1 MFHDLPLASAK
12 GEAMSGSASVHVQF
26 CADHPEEL
34 ATFYNKLFGWTSHP
48 VTISDPTSGMS
59 APYLWLELGGP
70 TDVSAGITALENRSP
85 TVIVGVDDVLATL
98 SRAEELGGRRLQ
110 EPTHLELTG
119 LASAQGSRPFGA
131 IGDPAG
137 NFIGLIQR

>member
-1 MFHDLPLASAK
+1 
-12 GEAMSGSASVHVQF
+12 MSSSASVHVQF

-34 ATFYNKLFGWTSHP
+34 ATFFSKLFGWTSHP
-48 VTISDPTSGMS
+48 VTISDPARGTS
-59 APYLWLELGGP
+59 APYLWLELGDLTP
-70 TDVSAGITALENRSP
+70 VSAGITSLENRSP
-85 TVIVGVDDVLATL
+85 TVIIEVDDVLATL

-119 LASAQGSRPFGA
+119 LASAQGSRAFAA

-137 NFIGLIQR
+137 NFIGLVQR

>member
-1 MFHDLPLASAK
+1 
-12 GEAMSGSASVHVQF
+12 MSSSASVHIQF

-34 ATFYNKLFGWTSHP
+34 ASFYNKLFGWTSHP
-48 VTISDPTSGMS
+48 VTISDPTRGTS

-70 TDVSAGITALENRSP
+70 TDVSAGITSLENKSP
-85 TVIVGVDDVLATL
+85 TVIVGVEDILATL
-98 SRAEELGGRRLQ
+98 SRAEELGGKRLQ
-110 EPTHLELTG
+110 EPTQLDFTG
-119 LASAQGSRPFGA
+119 LASAPGSRAFAA

>member
-1 MFHDLPLASAK
+1 M
-12 GEAMSGSASVHVQF
+12 
-26 CADHPEEL
+26 
-34 ATFYNKLFGWTSHP
+34 
-48 VTISDPTSGMS
+48 TISDPSRGTS
-59 APYLWLELGGP
+59 APYLWLEIGGP
-70 TDVSAGITALENRSP
+70 TDISAGITSLENRSP

-98 SRAEELGGRRLQ
+98 SRAEELGGKRLQ

-119 LASAQGSRPFGA
+119 LASAQGSGAFAA

>member
-1 MFHDLPLASAK
+1 
-12 GEAMSGSASVHVQF
+12 MSSSASVHIQF

-70 TDVSAGITALENRSP
+70 TDVSAGKNRSP

-98 SRAEELGGRRLQ
+98 SRAEELGGKRLQ

-119 LASAQGSRPFGA
+119 LASAQGSRAFAA